1 MKIYGVALLS
11 ACFLIGKLTGRF
23 LGQLLNIN
31 SDVGGVGFAMF
42 LLMTSSLY
50 LRKKG
55 WWGEESDSGIWF
67 WSAMYIPIIVAMAAS
82 LNVKAAMT
90 GGALGLL
97 AGLCATIAGLLL
109 VPIISKIGN
118 HSKKNQDGD
127 N

>member
-42 LLMTSSLY
+42 LLMASSLY
-50 LRKKG
+50 LRKKS

-90 GGALGLL
+90 GGALALL
-97 AGLCATIAGLLL
+97 AGLSATVTGLLL

-118 HSKKNQDGD
+118 SSKKNQDGD

>member
-11 ACFLIGKLTGRF
+11 ACYLIGKLTGRF

-42 LLMTSSLY
+42 LLMASSLY
-50 LRKKG
+50 LRKKS

-90 GGALGLL
+90 GGSLALLVGLS
-97 AGLCATIAGLLL
+97 ATVAGLLL
-109 VPIISKIGN
+109 VPVISKIGN
-118 HSKKNQDGD
+118 HSIKKQDGD

>member
-42 LLMTSSLY
+42 LLMASSLY
-50 LRKKG
+50 LRKKS

-90 GGALGLL
+90 GGALALLVGLS
-97 AGLCATIAGLLL
+97 ATVAGLLL
-109 VPIISKIGN
+109 VPVISKIGN
-118 HSKKNQDGD
+118 HSIKKQDGD

>member
-42 LLMTSSLY
+42 LLMASSLY
-50 LRKKG
+50 LRKKS

-67 WSAMYIPIIVAMAAS
+67 WNAMYIPIIVAMASS
-82 LNVKAAMT
+82 LNVKAAVT
-90 GGALGLL
+90 GGALALLVGLS
-97 AGLCATIAGLLL
+97 ATVAGLLL
-109 VPIISKIGN
+109 VPVISKIGN

>member
-42 LLMTSSLY
+42 LLMASSLY
-50 LRKKG
+50 LRKKS

-90 GGALGLL
+90 GGSLALLVGLS
-97 AGLCATIAGLLL
+97 ATVAGLLL
-109 VPIISKIGN
+109 VPVISKIGN
-118 HSKKNQDGD
+118 HSIKKQDGD

>member
-42 LLMTSSLY
+42 LLMASSLY
-50 LRKKG
+50 LRKKS

-82 LNVKAAMT
+82 LNVKAAVT
-90 GGALGLL
+90 GGASALLVGLS
-97 AGLCATIAGLLL
+97 ATVAGLLL
-109 VPIISKIGN
+109 VPVISKIGN

>member
-42 LLMTSSLY
+42 LLMASSLY
-50 LRKKG
+50 LRKKS

-90 GGALGLL
+90 GGALALLVGLS
-97 AGLCATIAGLLL
+97 ATVAGLLL
-109 VPIISKIGN
+109 VPVISKIGN

>member
-1 MKIYGVALLS
+1 
-11 ACFLIGKLTGRF
+11 
-23 LGQLLNIN
+23 
-31 SDVGGVGFAMF
+31 VGGVGFAMF
-42 LLMTSSLY
+42 LLMASSLY

-90 GGALGLL
+90 GGALALL

-118 HSKKNQDGD
+118 HSKKN
-127 N
+127 